1 MTRRPSMW
9 MWGLS
14 LLGLM
19 VLGGR
24 AVASGVSPYLP
35 LNLDPAVQNAIDRV
49 LILGDQP
56 VLVRPIPAALVLRAL
71 PKACRVDRPLF
82 ERVRKYLRRYMHGTG
97 VEFASVALAATSGK
111 SNIPLPN
118 QHGERAQSP
127 YQVAG
132 AAYIQPNPYVLLN
145 VGGDDYQ
152 GRFNPTGTMLSLG
165 FDWAQLDIGW
175 RDHWWS
181 PLTDSS
187 MLISTEAPTM
197 PSITLSNTLPLT
209 RLGLQYQ
216 VFVARMSEQN
226 HIELTNGTF
235 THGYPKMGGIM
246 VGIQPVSGWSLG
258 LQRVMVWGGGAAGGE
273 SLSNIMQAFINPS
286 KAQTTGFNTG
296 TRVVAKQEASITSDF
311 IFPGPVPFSVYFE
324 YAGNDTSMGRDY
336 LFGKPSISAGI
347 DFPHIGPLNLTF
359 EMDSWSPTWYV
370 HGVTNVQT
378 GYQYGLTNDYE
389 SIGNWFGDQRVPATA
404 TTFADQVGGQSA
416 MLRVGWT
423 PSFGGYM
430 QVRLRALANE
440 AQTVY
445 ATYPYRNEYLGSL
458 SYSYPW
464 HGYAVG
470 AEIGAGQ
477 DVFGHHYI
485 YVEGFLRDG
494 EALFRR
500 YDPVSAFTG
509 KLPKGDA
516 LFVNVGANYYH
527 VLVYKPHGAST
538 VRYYRR
544 WAATPVAV
552 TIGARRRIS
561 AHQDIGVGLDL
572 DSVSGRLLLGLRMI
586 DYRYRFDWPIA
597 IHAFVGAA
605 RYSAAT
611 PAYGLYLGTG
621 LEWLHAYHG
630 WNIGLDFRSV
640 VSAQRLD
647 DLRSEHSNLDT
658 YYTIDSWSLYLSH
671 DF

>member
-1 MTRRPSMW
+1 MIRRPL

-14 LLGLM
+14 LLGVML
-19 VLGGR
+19 LCGS
-24 AVASGVSPYLP
+24 ALASGVSPYLP

-71 PKACRVDRPLF
+71 PKACRVDRPLC
-82 ERVRKYLRRYMHGTG
+82 ERVRKYLRRYMRGTG
-97 VEFASVALAATSGK
+97 VEFTSVTLAATGGK
-111 SNIPLPN
+111 SNTTLPN
-118 QHGERAQSP
+118 QHGRRAQSP
-127 YQVAG
+127 YQVSG
-132 AAYIQPNPYVLLN
+132 AAYIQPNPYMLLN
-145 VGGDDYQ
+145 VGGVGYQ
-152 GRFNPTGTMLSLG
+152 GRFTPTGTMLSLG

-216 VFVARMSEQN
+216 VFVARMSEQR

-235 THGYPKMGGIM
+235 TQGYPKMGGIM

-258 LQRVMVWGGGAAGGE
+258 VQRVMIWGGGAAGGE
-273 SLSNIMQAFINPS
+273 SLTNIMQAFINPT
-286 KAQTTGFNTG
+286 KAQSTGFNAG
-296 TRVVAKQEASITSDF
+296 THVIAKQEASITSDF
-311 IFPGPVPFSVYFE
+311 IFPGPEPFSVYFE
-324 YAGNDTSMGRDY
+324 YAANDTSMGRAY
-336 LFGKPSISAGI
+336 LFGKPDISAGI
-347 DFPHIGPLNLTF
+347 DFAHLGPFDLTYEF
-359 EMDSWSPTWYV
+359 NSWSPTWYV
-370 HGVTNVQT
+370 HTATNVQT
-378 GYQYGLTNDYE
+378 GYQYGITNYNQ
-389 SIGNWFGDQRVPATA
+389 SIGNWFGDQRVLATA
-404 TTFADQVGGQSA
+404 SNVADEVGGQSN

-423 PSFGGYM
+423 PPFGGYL
-430 QVRLRALANE
+430 QLRLRELANE

-445 ATYPYRNEYLGSL
+445 ASYPYKTEYMGAL
-458 SYSYPW
+458 SYSFPW
-464 HGYAVG
+464 NGYAVG
-470 AEIGAGQ
+470 AEIGGGQ

-485 YVEGFLRDG
+485 EVEGFLRDG
-494 EALFRR
+494 EALFRH
-500 YDPVSAFTG
+500 YDPVSAFSG
-509 KLPKGDA
+509 KRPKGDN
-516 LFVNVGANYYH
+516 LFVNVGVNYYH
-527 VLVYKPHGAST
+527 VLVYKPNGPAT
-538 VRYYRR
+538 IRYYRR
-544 WAATPVAV
+544 WAGSPAV
-552 TIGARRRIS
+552 TLGARRRIS

-572 DSVSGRLLLGLRMI
+572 DSFSGRLLLGLRMV

-605 RYSAAT
+605 RYSAPT

-621 LEWLHAYHG
+621 LEWLHAYRG
-630 WNIGLDFRSV
+630 WNVGLDFRSV

-647 DLRSEHSNLDT
+647 DLRTEHSHLDT

>member
-1 MTRRPSMW
+1 MIRRPL

-14 LLGLM
+14 LLGVML
-19 VLGGR
+19 LCGS
-24 AVASGVSPYLP
+24 ALASGVSPYLP

-71 PKACRVDRPLF
+71 PKACRVDRPLC
-82 ERVRKYLRRYMHGTG
+82 ERVRKYLRRYMQGTG
-97 VEFASVALAATSGK
+97 VEFTSVTLAATGGK
-111 SNIPLPN
+111 SNITLPN
-118 QHGERAQSP
+118 QHGRRAQSP
-127 YQVAG
+127 YQVSG
-132 AAYIQPNPYVLLN
+132 AAYIQPNPYMLLN
-145 VGGDDYQ
+145 VGGVGYQ
-152 GRFNPTGTMLSLG
+152 GRFTPTGTMLSLG

-216 VFVARMSEQN
+216 VFVARMSEQR

-235 THGYPKMGGIM
+235 TQGYPKMGGIM

-258 LQRVMVWGGGAAGGE
+258 VQRVMIWGGGAAGGE
-273 SLSNIMQAFINPS
+273 SLTNIMQAFINPA
-286 KAQTTGFNTG
+286 KAQSTGFNAG
-296 TRVVAKQEASITSDF
+296 THVVAKQEASVTSDF
-311 IFPGPVPFSVYFE
+311 IFPGPEPFSVYFE
-324 YAGNDTSMGRDY
+324 YAANDTSMGRAY
-336 LFGKPSISAGI
+336 LFGKPDISAGI
-347 DFPHIGPLNLTF
+347 DFARLGPFDLTYEF
-359 EMDSWSPTWYV
+359 NSWSPTWYV
-370 HGVTNVQT
+370 HTATNVQT
-378 GYQYGLTNDYE
+378 GYQYGITNYNQ
-389 SIGNWFGDQRVPATA
+389 SIGNWFGDQRVLATA
-404 TTFADQVGGQSA
+404 GNVADEVGGQSN

-423 PSFGGYM
+423 PPFGGYL
-430 QVRLRALANE
+430 QLRLRELANE

-445 ATYPYRNEYLGSL
+445 ASYPYKTEYMGAL
-458 SYSYPW
+458 SYSFPW
-464 HGYAVG
+464 NGYAVG
-470 AEIGAGQ
+470 AEIGGGQ

-485 YVEGFLRDG
+485 EVEGFLRDG
-494 EALFRR
+494 EALFRH
-500 YDPVSAFTG
+500 YDPVSAFSG
-509 KLPKGDA
+509 KRPKGDN
-516 LFVNVGANYYH
+516 LFVNVGVNYYH
-527 VLVYKPHGAST
+527 VLVYKPNGPAT
-538 VRYYRR
+538 IRYYRR
-544 WAATPVAV
+544 WAGSPSV
-552 TIGARRRIS
+552 TLGARRRIS

-572 DSVSGRLLLGLRMI
+572 DSISGRLLLGLRMV

-605 RYSAAT
+605 RYSGPT

-621 LEWLHAYHG
+621 VEWLHAYRG
-630 WNIGLDFRSV
+630 WNVGLDFRSV
-640 VSAQRLD
+640 ASAQRLD
-647 DLRSEHSNLDT
+647 DLRTEHSHLDT